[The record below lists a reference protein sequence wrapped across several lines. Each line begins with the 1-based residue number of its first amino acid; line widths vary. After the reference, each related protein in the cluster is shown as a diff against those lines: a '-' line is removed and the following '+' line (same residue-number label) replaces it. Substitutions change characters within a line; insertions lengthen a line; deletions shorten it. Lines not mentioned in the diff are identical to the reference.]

1 MNQSNVSV
9 VLNRTVILTV
19 TILSF
24 ALVASVGFAAWG
36 FVESKKPTDLA
47 SATFSGKA
55 ERQIES
61 DTAKWTVTLKRNASS
76 TEEAVQLFEA
86 DRKKFEQAVAKA
98 GVSDAIYSYQPL
110 RTQGPY
116 REGYDGEY
124 YYEPAY
130 ASQAVTIESKLP
142 GALGQFNQSAA
153 ADLRSIGLIVS
164 GERIEFSYSKVTD
177 LEQELTKIAAENA
190 RKQAESMLGNQ
201 LGKLRSL
208 DRPQLT
214 VRSANSADSYYA
226 QNDITSFK
234 KQVMVTVV
242 ASYRIK

>member
-1 MNQSNVSV
+1 MNQSNASV

-19 TILSF
+19 SILSL

-36 FVESKKPTDLA
+36 FVESKKPTDQA
-47 SATFSGKA
+47 SATFTGKA

-61 DTAKWTVTLKRNASS
+61 DTAKWTVTLSRTASS
-76 TEEAVQLFEA
+76 TEEALKSLES
-86 DRKKFEQAVAKA
+86 DRESLKKLVAKF
-98 GVSDAIYSYQPL
+98 GVTDAIYSFQTV

-116 REGYDGEY
+116 HDRYENYD
-124 YYEPAY
+124 EPAS
-130 ASQAVTIESKLP
+130 AFQSVTVESKMA
-142 GALGQFNQSAA
+142 GALGEVNQRAGSE
-153 ADLRSIGLIVS
+153 LRMPGFSLS
-164 GERIEFSYSKVTD
+164 GERIEFSYSKMTE
-177 LEQELTKIAAENA
+177 LEQELTKTAAENA

-208 DRPQLT
+208 DRPQLA

-234 KQVMVTVV
+234 KTVVVTIV